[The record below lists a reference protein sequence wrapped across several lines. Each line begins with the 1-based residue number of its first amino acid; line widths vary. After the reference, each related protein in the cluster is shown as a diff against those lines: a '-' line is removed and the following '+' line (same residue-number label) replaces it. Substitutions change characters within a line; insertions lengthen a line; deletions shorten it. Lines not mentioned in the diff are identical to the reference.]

1 MRIAVHLDHSRLL
14 RWHLTLITSLQS
26 HGHLVSSEF
35 RTTSESLPLSVL
47 TILDFDAV
55 RSGSAIDRLSGRITR
70 TSVAECAPESD
81 LAPELRIDVST
92 SAAIERLSG
101 RVLRPL
107 YDGSVSDET
116 LFHTLL
122 SGHAP
127 MLTVDDTGETNDWL
141 IGFPAIERPT
151 RLGES
156 LDNVASRLVEGLVTV
171 VANIAAGDHPSPLER
186 EQKRKPHGP
195 FLSSAAAFGVR
206 RAATKIERVRDRL
219 LGNRPKWHV
228 AWRRMNGDAPEAG
241 MLEDLRL
248 SDFNVLPDD
257 GKRFYADP
265 FAIHRDD
272 AVHVFVEE
280 MPNDTGIGIISHFSI
295 PKNGEATVPAPVLNI
310 GSHLSYPF
318 VFEQDGETWMMPE
331 SSSAGGLDLY
341 RCERFPDLWTLEA
354 RLLEGHYHDA
364 TLFSHEGRLWIAA
377 TTEAFQSSTWDALS
391 LFHAPSLKGPWT
403 PHKRNPVRVDSR
415 NARPAGP
422 LWRNGTNLIRPAQ
435 DCGTGYGV
443 GVKFQKIT
451 KLTPDE
457 YAEETTGGMAFTGN
471 TGVLG
476 PHTIC
481 RAGEFEFVDFFARR
495 CLTPLIDATRQGFA
509 FK

>member
-26 HGHLVSSEF
+26 QGHQVSSEF
-35 RTTSESLPLSVL
+35 RTTSEPLPLSIL
-47 TILDFDAV
+47 AILDFDAV

-92 SAAIERLSG
+92 SAAIERLPG

-116 LFHTLL
+116 LFHALL
-122 SGHAP
+122 SGRAP
-127 MLTVDDTGETNDWL
+127 TLTVDDTGETNDWQ
-141 IGFPAIERPT
+141 IGLPAIERPT

-156 LDNVASRLVEGLVTV
+156 LDNVASRLIEGLITI
-171 VANIAAGDHPSPLER
+171 VANIAGGEHPTPLER
-186 EQKRKPHGP
+186 EYRRKPHGF
-195 FLSSAAAFGVR
+195 FLMSSATFGTR
-206 RAATKIERVRDRL
+206 RVATKIERVRDRL

-228 AWRRMNGDAPEAG
+228 AWRRTNGGAPEAG
-241 MLEDLRL
+241 ISEDLRL
-248 SDFNVLPDD
+248 SDFNLLGDD

-265 FAIHRDD
+265 FAIVRNG
-272 AVHVFVEE
+272 VMHVFIEE
-280 MPNDTGIGIISHFSI
+280 LPNETGMGIISHFSI
-295 PKNGEATVPAPVLNI
+295 TESGEATVPTPVLNI

-318 VFEQDGETWMMPE
+318 VFERDGETWMMPE
-331 SSSAGGLDLY
+331 SSSGGGLDLY
-341 RCERFPDLWTLEA
+341 RCQRFPDLWTLET
-354 RLLEGHYHDA
+354 RLLDGRYHDA

-391 LFHAPSLKGPWT
+391 LFHAASLKGPWT
-403 PHKRNPVRVDSR
+403 AHKGNPVLVDAR
-415 NARPAGP
+415 NARPAGS
-422 LWRNGTNLIRPAQ
+422 LWRDGVNLMRPAQ
-435 DCGTGYGV
+435 DCSAGYGV
-443 GVKFQKIT
+443 GVRFRKIT

-457 YAEETTGGMAFTGN
+457 YAEETTGGMAFRGN

-481 RAGEFEFVDFFARR
+481 RAGAYEFVDLFARSGSL
-495 CLTPLIDATRQGFA
+495 CHS
-509 FK
+509 